1 MEVLLV
7 NPPDISSKYKD
18 VLGLTAPPLGLAY
31 IGAVLEDNGVNVS
44 ILDAPA
50 LDMDLEGFRREI
62 AHKHVDLL
70 GVQTTTPTIR
80 QALGV
85 GKMTKELCPE
95 CTVSMGGYHA
105 TFMPE
110 QLLRENDFV
119 DVVVRNEGEYAT
131 LELAEAIENEKP
143 LRNIDGIAYRDG
155 GRIVETP
162 KRRPIEDLDALPFP
176 ARHLLPMSEYMLFG
190 RKQVLATMICSRGC
204 PMGCSFCASSAM
216 HGRQVRFRSPENAV
230 DEMEEVVDEYKV
242 RMVGFMDDTFT
253 LFPKWVSS
261 FCKGI
266 INRGIDVVWGCTARV
281 DRFNKELLSH
291 MWKAGCRT
299 LLFGVESGNQK
310 ILDNVQKGTKVAQA
324 KSAFKTAR
332 EIGMHTIAS
341 MTLGMPGENKT
352 TIDETIGFAKRV
364 NPDYALFSLATPYPG
379 TKFYELANKLGLIKV
394 KDWTHF
400 TLLMPVL
407 ETVDLTLKE
416 LQDTQKEAFKEFYLR
431 PNYLLKQLSR
441 DKLMFAA
448 VVYKVFR
455 GALKMRS
462 APILGTAVDPHSDEP
477 EAHRS
482 DNAGSRG

>member
-7 NPPDISSKYKD
+7 NPPDIKSKYKD

-31 IGAVLEDNGVNVS
+31 IGAVLEENDVKVT

-50 LDMDLEGFRREI
+50 LDMDFQGYQREL
-62 AHKHVDLL
+62 ANKHVDLL
-70 GVQTTTPTIR
+70 GVQTTTPTIK
-80 QALGV
+80 QALTV
-85 GKMTKELCPE
+85 GKITKELYPE
-95 CTVSMGGYHA
+95 CMVTMGGYHA

-110 QLLRENDFV
+110 QVLRENDFV
-119 DVVVRNEGEYAT
+119 DVVVRNEGEFAT
-131 LELAEAIENEKP
+131 LELVDAIENEKP
-143 LRNIDGIAYRDG
+143 LRNIDGINYRDG
-155 GRIVETP
+155 DRLVQTP

-216 HGRQVRFRSPENAV
+216 HGRRVRFRSPENAA
-230 DEMEEVVDEYKV
+230 DEMEQVVDDYKV

-253 LFPKWVSS
+253 LFPKWVDS

-266 INRGIDVVWGCTARV
+266 ISRGIDVVWGCTARV
-281 DRFNKELLSH
+281 DRFNKELLSQ

-310 ILDNVQKGTKVAQA
+310 ILDNVQKGTKVGQA
-324 KSAFKTAR
+324 KRAFKTAKD
-332 EIGMHTIAS
+332 IGMHTIAS
-341 MTLGMPGENKT
+341 MTLGMPGESKT

-379 TKFYELANKLGLIKV
+379 TKFYELASKMGLIRI

-400 TLLMPVL
+400 TLLTPVI
-407 ETVDLTLKE
+407 ETVDLTLRE
-416 LQDTQKEAFKEFYLR
+416 LQDTQREAFKEFYLR
-431 PNYLLKQLSR
+431 PNYLFKQLSR
-441 DKLMFAA
+441 DKLLFAM
-448 VVYKVFR
+448 VMYKVFK
-455 GALKMRS
+455 GALKMKS
-462 APILGTAVDPHSDEP
+462 TPILGTSVDPHSE
-477 EAHRS
+477 
-482 DNAGSRG
+482 NQ

>member
-7 NPPDISSKYKD
+7 NPPDIKSKYKD

-31 IGAVLEDNGVNVS
+31 IGAVLEENDVKVT

-50 LDMDLEGFRREI
+50 LDMDLQGYRRAL

-70 GVQTTTPTIR
+70 GVQTTTPTIK
-80 QALGV
+80 QALAV
-85 GKMTKELCPE
+85 GKITKELHPE
-95 CTVSMGGYHA
+95 CTVTMGGYHA

-110 QLLRENDFV
+110 QVLENDFV

-131 LELAEAIENEKP
+131 LELVDAIENEKP
-143 LRNIDGIAYRDG
+143 LRNIDGINYRDG
-155 GRIVETP
+155 DRIVETP

-216 HGRQVRFRSPENAV
+216 HGRKVRFRSPENAA
-230 DEMEEVVDEYKV
+230 DEMERVVDEYKV

-253 LFPKWVSS
+253 LFPKWVDR

-266 INRGIDVVWGCTARV
+266 ISRGIYVVWGCTARV
-281 DRFNKELLSH
+281 DRFNKELLSQ

-299 LLFGVESGNQK
+299 LLFGVESGNQN
-310 ILDNVQKGTKVAQA
+310 ILDNVQKGTKVGQA
-324 KSAFKTAR
+324 KRAFKTAR
-332 EIGMHTIAS
+332 DIGMHTIAS

-379 TKFYELANKLGLIKV
+379 TKFYELASKMGLIRI

-400 TLLMPVL
+400 TLLAPVI
-407 ETVDLTLKE
+407 ETVDLTLRE
-416 LQDTQKEAFKEFYLR
+416 LQDTQREAFKEFYLR
-431 PNYLLKQLSR
+431 PNYLFKQLSR
-441 DKLMFAA
+441 DKLMFAL
-448 VVYKVFR
+448 VMYKVFK
-455 GALKMRS
+455 GALKMKS
-462 APILGTAVDPHSDEP
+462 TPILGTSVDPHAEDQ
-477 EAHRS
+477 
-482 DNAGSRG
+482 

>member
-7 NPPDISSKYKD
+7 NPPDIASKYKD

-31 IGAVLEDNGVNVS
+31 IGAVLEENDVKVT

-50 LDMDLEGFRREI
+50 LDMDFQGYQREL
-62 AHKHVDLL
+62 ANKHVDLL
-70 GVQTTTPTIR
+70 GVQTTTPTIK
-80 QALGV
+80 QALAV
-85 GKMTKELCPE
+85 GKITKELHPE
-95 CTVSMGGYHA
+95 CTVTMGGYHA

-110 QLLRENDFV
+110 QVLENDFV

-131 LELAEAIENEKP
+131 LELVDAIENDKP
-143 LRNIDGIAYRDG
+143 LRNIDGINYRDG
-155 GRIVETP
+155 DRIVETP

-216 HGRQVRFRSPENAV
+216 HGRRVRFRSPENAA
-230 DEMEEVVDEYKV
+230 DEMEQVVDDYKV

-253 LFPKWVSS
+253 LFPKWVDS

-266 INRGIDVVWGCTARV
+266 ISRGIDVVWGCTARV
-281 DRFNKELLSH
+281 DRFNKELLSQ

-310 ILDNVQKGTKVAQA
+310 ILDNVQKGTKVGQA
-324 KSAFKTAR
+324 KRAFKTAKD
-332 EIGMHTIAS
+332 IGMHTIAS
-341 MTLGMPGENKT
+341 MTLGMPGESKT

-379 TKFYELANKLGLIKV
+379 TKFYELASKMGLIRI

-400 TLLMPVL
+400 TLLTPVI
-407 ETVDLTLKE
+407 ETVDLTLRE
-416 LQDTQKEAFKEFYLR
+416 LQDTQREAFKEFYLR
-431 PNYLLKQLSR
+431 PNYLFKQLSR
-441 DKLMFAA
+441 DKLPFAM
-448 VVYKVFR
+448 VMYKVFK
-455 GALKMRS
+455 GALKMKS
-462 APILGTAVDPHSDEP
+462 TPILGTSVDPHSE
-477 EAHRS
+477 
-482 DNAGSRG
+482 NQ

>member
-7 NPPDISSKYKD
+7 NPPDIASKYKD

-31 IGAVLEDNGVNVS
+31 IGAVLEENDVKVT

-50 LDMDLEGFRREI
+50 LDMDFQGYQREL
-62 AHKHVDLL
+62 ANKHVDLL
-70 GVQTTTPTIR
+70 GVQTTTPTIK
-80 QALGV
+80 QALAV
-85 GKMTKELCPE
+85 GKITKELHPE
-95 CTVSMGGYHA
+95 CTVTMGGYHA

-110 QLLRENDFV
+110 QVLENDFV

-131 LELAEAIENEKP
+131 LELVDAIENDKP
-143 LRNIDGIAYRDG
+143 LRNIDGINYRDG
-155 GRIVETP
+155 DRIVETP

-216 HGRQVRFRSPENAV
+216 HGRRVRFRSPENAA
-230 DEMEEVVDEYKV
+230 DEMEQVVDDYKV

-253 LFPKWVSS
+253 LFPKWVDS

-266 INRGIDVVWGCTARV
+266 ISRGIDVVWGCTARV
-281 DRFNKELLSH
+281 DRFNKELLSQ

-310 ILDNVQKGTKVAQA
+310 ILDNVQKGTKVGQA
-324 KSAFKTAR
+324 KRAFKTAKD
-332 EIGMHTIAS
+332 IGMHTIAS
-341 MTLGMPGENKT
+341 MTLGMPGESKT

-379 TKFYELANKLGLIKV
+379 TKFYELASKMGLIRI

-400 TLLMPVL
+400 TLLTPVI
-407 ETVDLTLKE
+407 ETVDLTLRE
-416 LQDTQKEAFKEFYLR
+416 LQDTQREAFKEFYLR
-431 PNYLLKQLSR
+431 PNYLFKQLSR
-441 DKLMFAA
+441 DKLLFAM
-448 VVYKVFR
+448 VMYKVFK
-455 GALKMRS
+455 GALKMKS
-462 APILGTAVDPHSDEP
+462 TPILGTSVDPHSE
-477 EAHRS
+477 
-482 DNAGSRG
+482 NQ

>member
-7 NPPDISSKYKD
+7 NPPDIASKYKD

-31 IGAVLEDNGVNVS
+31 IGAVLEENDVKVT

-50 LDMDLEGFRREI
+50 LDMDFQGYQREL
-62 AHKHVDLL
+62 ANKHVDLL
-70 GVQTTTPTIR
+70 GVQTTTPTIK
-80 QALGV
+80 QALAV
-85 GKMTKELCPE
+85 GKITKELHPE
-95 CTVSMGGYHA
+95 CTVTMGGYHA

-110 QLLRENDFV
+110 QVLENDFV

-131 LELAEAIENEKP
+131 LELVDAIENDKP
-143 LRNIDGIAYRDG
+143 LRNIDGINYRDG
-155 GRIVETP
+155 DRIVETP

-216 HGRQVRFRSPENAV
+216 HGRRVRFRSPENAAA
-230 DEMEEVVDEYKV
+230 EMEQVVDDYKV

-253 LFPKWVSS
+253 LFPKWVDS

-266 INRGIDVVWGCTARV
+266 ISRGIDVVWGCTARV
-281 DRFNKELLSH
+281 DRFNKELLSQ

-324 KSAFKTAR
+324 KRAFKTAKD
-332 EIGMHTIAS
+332 IGMHTIAS

-352 TIDETIGFAKRV
+352 TIDETIGFAKWV

-379 TKFYELANKLGLIKV
+379 TKFYELASKMGLIRI

-400 TLLMPVL
+400 TLLTPVI
-407 ETVDLTLKE
+407 ESVDLTLRE
-416 LQDTQKEAFKEFYLR
+416 LQDTQREAFKEFYLR
-431 PNYLLKQLSR
+431 PNYLFKQLSR
-441 DKLMFAA
+441 DKLLFAL
-448 VVYKVFR
+448 VMYKVFK
-455 GALKMRS
+455 GALKMKS
-462 APILGTAVDPHSDEP
+462 TPILGTAVDPHSE
-477 EAHRS
+477 
-482 DNAGSRG
+482 NQ

>member
-7 NPPDISSKYKD
+7 NPPDIASKYKD

-31 IGAVLEDNGVNVS
+31 IGAVLEENDVKVT

-50 LDMDLEGFRREI
+50 LDMDFQSYQREL
-62 AHKHVDLL
+62 ANKHVDLL
-70 GVQTTTPTIR
+70 GVQTTTPTIK
-80 QALGV
+80 QALAV
-85 GKMTKELCPE
+85 GKITKELHPE
-95 CTVSMGGYHA
+95 CTVTMGGYHA

-110 QLLRENDFV
+110 QVLENDFV

-131 LELAEAIENEKP
+131 LELVDAIENDKP
-143 LRNIDGIAYRDG
+143 LRNIDGINYRDG
-155 GRIVETP
+155 DRIVETP

-216 HGRQVRFRSPENAV
+216 HGRRVRFRSPENAA
-230 DEMEEVVDEYKV
+230 DEMEQVVDDYKV

-253 LFPKWVSS
+253 LFPKWVDS

-266 INRGIDVVWGCTARV
+266 ISRGIDVVWGCTARV
-281 DRFNKELLSH
+281 DRFNKELLSQ

-310 ILDNVQKGTKVAQA
+310 ILDNVQKGTKVGQA
-324 KSAFKTAR
+324 KRAFKTAKD
-332 EIGMHTIAS
+332 IGMHTIAS
-341 MTLGMPGENKT
+341 MTLGMPGESKT

-379 TKFYELANKLGLIKV
+379 TKFYELASKMGLIRI

-400 TLLMPVL
+400 TLLTPVI
-407 ETVDLTLKE
+407 ETVDLTLRE
-416 LQDTQKEAFKEFYLR
+416 LQDTQREAFKEFYLR
-431 PNYLLKQLSR
+431 PNYLFKQLSR
-441 DKLMFAA
+441 DKLLFAM
-448 VVYKVFR
+448 VMYKVFK
-455 GALKMRS
+455 GALKMKS
-462 APILGTAVDPHSDEP
+462 TPILGTSVDPHSE
-477 EAHRS
+477 
-482 DNAGSRG
+482 NQ

>member
-1 MEVLLV
+1 MDVLLV
-7 NPPDISSKYKD
+7 NPPDIKSKYKD

-31 IGAVLEDNGVNVS
+31 IGAVLEEHDVNVT

-50 LDMDLEGFRREI
+50 LDMDLQGCRRELG
-62 AHKHVDLL
+62 HKHVDLL

-80 QALGV
+80 QALAV
-85 GKMTKELCPE
+85 GKITKELYPE
-95 CTVSMGGYHA
+95 CTVTMGGYHA

-110 QLLRENDFV
+110 QVLRENDFV

-131 LELAEAIENEKP
+131 LELVDALENEKP
-143 LRNIDGIAYRDG
+143 LRNIDGINYRDG

-216 HGRQVRFRSPENAV
+216 HGRRVRFRSPENAA
-230 DEMEEVVDEYKV
+230 DEMERVVDDYKV

-253 LFPKWVSS
+253 LFPKWVYS

-266 INRGIDVVWGCTARV
+266 ISRGIDVVWGCTARV
-281 DRFNKELLSH
+281 DRFNKELLSQ
-291 MWKAGCRT
+291 MWRAGCRT

-324 KSAFKTAR
+324 RRAFKTAKD
-332 EIGMHTIAS
+332 IGMHTIAS
-341 MTLGMPGENKT
+341 MTLGMPGESKT

-379 TKFYELANKLGLIKV
+379 TKFYELASKMGLIRI

-400 TLLMPVL
+400 TLLTPVI
-407 ETVDLTLKE
+407 ETVDLTLRE
-416 LQDTQKEAFKEFYLR
+416 LQDTQRAAFKEFYLR
-431 PNYLLKQLSR
+431 PNYLFRQLSR
-441 DKLMFAA
+441 DKLLFAL
-448 VVYKVFR
+448 VMYKVFK
-455 GALKMRS
+455 GGLKMKS
-462 APILGTAVDPHSDEP
+462 APILGTSVDPHSED
-477 EAHRS
+477 
-482 DNAGSRG
+482 G

>member
-7 NPPDISSKYKD
+7 NPPDIASKYKD

-31 IGAVLEDNGVNVS
+31 IGAVLEENDVKVT

-50 LDMDLEGFRREI
+50 LDMDFQGYQREL
-62 AHKHVDLL
+62 ANKHVDLL
-70 GVQTTTPTIR
+70 GVQTTTATIK
-80 QALGV
+80 QALAV
-85 GKMTKELCPE
+85 GKITKELHPE
-95 CTVSMGGYHA
+95 CTVTMGGYHA

-110 QLLRENDFV
+110 QVLENDFV

-131 LELAEAIENEKP
+131 LELVDAIENDKP
-143 LRNIDGIAYRDG
+143 LRNIDGINYRDG
-155 GRIVETP
+155 DRIVETP

-216 HGRQVRFRSPENAV
+216 HGRRVRFRSPENAAA
-230 DEMEEVVDEYKV
+230 EMEQVVDDYKV

-253 LFPKWVSS
+253 LFPKWVDS

-266 INRGIDVVWGCTARV
+266 ISRGIDVVWGCTARV
-281 DRFNKELLSH
+281 DRFNKELLSQ

-310 ILDNVQKGTKVAQA
+310 ILDNVQKGTKVGQA
-324 KSAFKTAR
+324 KRAFKTAKD
-332 EIGMHTIAS
+332 IGMHTIAS
-341 MTLGMPGENKT
+341 MTLGMPGESKT

-379 TKFYELANKLGLIKV
+379 TKFYELASKMGLIRI

-400 TLLMPVL
+400 TLLTPVI
-407 ETVDLTLKE
+407 ETVDLTLRE
-416 LQDTQKEAFKEFYLR
+416 LQDTQREAFKEFYLR
-431 PNYLLKQLSR
+431 PNYLFKQLSR
-441 DKLMFAA
+441 DKLLFAM
-448 VVYKVFR
+448 VMYKVFK
-455 GALKMRS
+455 GALKMKS
-462 APILGTAVDPHSDEP
+462 TPILGTSVDPHSE
-477 EAHRS
+477 
-482 DNAGSRG
+482 NQ

>member
-7 NPPDISSKYKD
+7 NPPDIASKYKD

-31 IGAVLEDNGVNVS
+31 IGAVLEENDVKVT

-50 LDMDLEGFRREI
+50 LDMDFQGYQREL
-62 AHKHVDLL
+62 ANKHVDLL
-70 GVQTTTPTIR
+70 GVQTTTPTIK
-80 QALGV
+80 QALAV
-85 GKMTKELCPE
+85 GKITKELHPE
-95 CTVSMGGYHA
+95 CTVTMGGYHD

-110 QLLRENDFV
+110 QVLENDFV

-131 LELAEAIENEKP
+131 LELVDAIENDKP
-143 LRNIDGIAYRDG
+143 LRNIDGINYRDG
-155 GRIVETP
+155 DRIVETP

-216 HGRQVRFRSPENAV
+216 HGRRVRFRSPENAAA
-230 DEMEEVVDEYKV
+230 EMEQVVDDYKV

-253 LFPKWVSS
+253 LFPKWVDS

-266 INRGIDVVWGCTARV
+266 ISRGIDVVWGCTARV
-281 DRFNKELLSH
+281 DRFNKELLSQ

-310 ILDNVQKGTKVAQA
+310 ILDNVQKGTKVGQA
-324 KSAFKTAR
+324 KRAFKTAKD
-332 EIGMHTIAS
+332 IGMHTIAS
-341 MTLGMPGENKT
+341 MTLGMPGESKT

-379 TKFYELANKLGLIKV
+379 TKFYELASKMGLIRI

-400 TLLMPVL
+400 TLLTPVI
-407 ETVDLTLKE
+407 ETVDLTLRE
-416 LQDTQKEAFKEFYLR
+416 LQDTQREAFKEFYLR
-431 PNYLLKQLSR
+431 PNYLFKQLSR
-441 DKLMFAA
+441 DKLLFAM
-448 VVYKVFR
+448 VMYKVFK
-455 GALKMRS
+455 GALKMKS
-462 APILGTAVDPHSDEP
+462 TPILGTSVDPHSE
-477 EAHRS
+477 
-482 DNAGSRG
+482 NQ